1 MQKTKCRF
9 YIALECQTCVPR
21 CVKRT
26 ATIITAV
33 VHNGMKEVI
42 GKKRHKLFMSRRP
55 ALVAVGATDRAEPE
69 RVFWGPGGEV
79 N

>member
-1 MQKTKCRF
+1 MSNCRF
-9 YIALECQTCVPR
+9 DIALECQTCVPR
-21 CVKRT
+21 SVKRT

-33 VHNGMKEVI
+33 VHSGMKEVI
-42 GKKRHKLFMSRRP
+42 GKRHKLFVSRRP

-69 RVFWGPGGEV
+69 RVILGPGGEV